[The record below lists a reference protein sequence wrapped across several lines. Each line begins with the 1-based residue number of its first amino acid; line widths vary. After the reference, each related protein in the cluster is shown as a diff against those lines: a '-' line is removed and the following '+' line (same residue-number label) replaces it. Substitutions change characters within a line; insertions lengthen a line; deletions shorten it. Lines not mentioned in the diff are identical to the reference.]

1 MFSVHYTEEAQ
12 EKGAGS
18 MAERKRL
25 GREHTCRCSSA
36 HKMWARE
43 EGKQN
48 RKVGAEEN
56 SNGQKLLLLL
66 KSVAE
71 LLRGL
76 LEAKFS
82 QRKRCRLL
90 PVCIWN
96 KQPSV
101 QAWHVH
107 PCWVSEQESA
117 GISGEKTV
125 MLLRLSW
132 VRHNAKC
139 KHPLG
144 MAQPHKGHYFS
155 VLR

>member
-1 MFSVHYTEEAQ
+1 
-12 EKGAGS
+12 

-90 PVCIWN
+90 PVCIWK

-107 PCWVSEQESA
+107 PCWGLRAGVSWD
-117 GISGEKTV
+117 
-125 MLLRLSW
+125 LRGGDSDAAEA
-132 VRHNAKC
+132 V
-139 KHPLG
+139 LG
-144 MAQPHKGHYFS
+144 QAQC
-155 VLR
+155 